1 MSTSFRVR
9 QRFPKQQMQ
18 LDFVNDIP
26 AEVTDVEIIIVQD
39 TAGDFFIV
47 VVYNGH
53 IQYHLNLVLVTSD
66 VAQTKFL
73 FSLTSSSNLRA
84 ITPLEDTQCISDVIS
99 FIVKTTLSSHNLIV
113 SPSSLSSLTKT
124 VNEALAIPVKT
135 TTPSISTSSDCC
147 YVYSVI
153 HFIIRHIERF
163 FELNVN
169 HFKELDFDTPATPLF
184 NCFYSKDIEGVRAQ
198 IADIYPS
205 ESEETD
211 TTDFQYYGYDLDEKP
226 SPKKVQTQLD
236 VKSSLQQDLD
246 QLLITQKLK
255 HSCAVNAFCFCI
267 KTTTKCSWCG
277 TDPTSKIHF
286 ALEINKESIQ
296 RRYPSRP
303 TDLES
308 LLQAHLPFR
317 KEIIC
322 ATCPEQKSEIT
333 ETFASLPK
341 ALIIRLTGHPQ
352 PVIISSN
359 LSLYLFLSSE
369 AQLGSESIEFSPTNE
384 INSQLPLKDIYTLS
398 HYPTSEELSVF
409 DISNENERK
418 CGSQHFVRGSDWER
432 STSRTSTAK
441 VSTKTKSS
449 VEEKYTYR
457 LLSAICHYDSL
468 ADGHCVTYAKE
479 KEGSWWLHDTN
490 SDCKK
495 GVDEQTVL
503 TEISLNGY
511 VLLYQH
517 QYLE

>member
-26 AEVTDVEIIIVQD
+26 AEVTDVEIVIVQD

-84 ITPLEDTQCISDVIS
+84 ITPLEDTQ
-99 FIVKTTLSSHNLIV
+99 F
-113 SPSSLSSLTKT
+113 
-124 VNEALAIPVKT
+124 NEALAIPVKT

-169 HFKELDFDTPATPLF
+169 HFKELDFDTSATPLV

-198 IADIYPS
+198 IADIYPVVAAGQHDPFNFLAKLLKTLDK
-205 ESEETD
+205 EFR
-211 TTDFQYYGYDLDEKP
+211 TTLPSSSNDELHSFVKNLNHNFQYYGYDLDEKP

-277 TDPTSKIHF
+277 TDPTSNIHF

-317 KEIIC
+317 KEKIC

-409 DISNENERK
+409 DISNENERN
-418 CGSQHFVRGSDWER
+418 CGSQHFVRGSDWE
-432 STSRTSTAK
+432 
-441 VSTKTKSS
+441 
-449 VEEKYTYR
+449 
-457 LLSAICHYDSL
+457 
-468 ADGHCVTYAKE
+468 
-479 KEGSWWLHDTN
+479 
-490 SDCKK
+490 
-495 GVDEQTVL
+495 
-503 TEISLNGY
+503 
-511 VLLYQH
+511 
-517 QYLE
+517 